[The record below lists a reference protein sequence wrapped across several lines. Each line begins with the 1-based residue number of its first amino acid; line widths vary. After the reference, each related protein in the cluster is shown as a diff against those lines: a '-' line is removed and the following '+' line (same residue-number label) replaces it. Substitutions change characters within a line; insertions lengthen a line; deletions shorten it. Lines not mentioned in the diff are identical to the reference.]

1 MMLPNVAI
9 NATQPKAQ
17 GMLLSFRYLIP
28 QACPG
33 GLVLLQGMACW
44 LERGR
49 VCHTP
54 KLFPDFLGRFPFALL
69 FWTIAVARRQQGDD
83 DDEAIDTCHG
93 D

>member
-33 GLVLLQGMACW
+33 GLVLLRGMACW

-54 KLFPDFLGRFPFALL
+54 KLFPVFPWTFPLHFAVLDHSGS
-69 FWTIAVARRQQGDD
+69 TPATRR
-83 DDEAIDTCHG
+83 
-93 D
+93 